1 MKLGTVLV
9 TVDWQPN
16 LMTALEKCLDAEEVV
31 RALDEEEVSRVL
43 DRAEVAI
50 IAGDLDERYLRA
62 PRLRWVHCDH
72 AGLNKSARPEV
83 FERGL
88 LVTSSSGR
96 SADALAEHAMFFM
109 LNHAYR
115 VRDVIAAQAAHR
127 WDSASRQSLVALRG
141 QSLGIVGVGK
151 TGRSLA
157 LKARAF
163 GMRVLGYRRSDQP
176 AEGVDRMYSV
186 ERGDSLDD
194 LLATSDYVVLATPL
208 SDATHGMIG
217 ARELALMKASA
228 YLINM
233 ARGSVIDEPALI
245 EALRAGTIAGAGLD
259 VFEREPLQP
268 DSLLWDMPNV
278 LITPHATPAQPEK
291 QTYCYDVVTE
301 NIRRYRAG
309 DLLLNRLRPDDV
321 WTKGVR

>member
-1 MKLGTVLV
+1 M
-9 TVDWQPN
+9 
-16 LMTALEKCLDAEEVV
+16 
-31 RALDEEEVSRVL
+31 
-43 DRAEVAI
+43 
-50 IAGDLDERYLRA
+50 
-62 PRLRWVHCDH
+62 
-72 AGLNKSARPEV
+72 
-83 FERGL
+83 
-88 LVTSSSGR
+88 
-96 SADALAEHAMFFM
+96 
-109 LNHAYR
+109 
-115 VRDVIAAQAAHR
+115 IAAQAAHR